1 MERRD
6 FCGIIASPLLRKFV
20 PPSPE
25 CGGIVGPAT
34 THIHSNYCNHAGP
47 PLSVENLMAAFGD
60 LKRRWEADG
69 EMTLTFPPDA
79 KFQWAP
85 WEPR

>member
-25 CGGIVGPAT
+25 CGPAML
-34 THIHSNYCNHAGP
+34 HSGEAIMP
-47 PLSVENLMAAFGD
+47 PLTVANLLAALD
-60 LKRRWEADG
+60 ELKRQQDATG
-69 EMTLTFPPDA
+69 APLTFPPGT

>member
-1 MERRD
+1 MDRRD
-6 FCGIIASPLLRKFV
+6 FCGIIASPLLRKFG
-20 PPSPE
+20 PPTPE

-47 PLSVENLMAAFGD
+47 PLSVANLLAALD
-60 LKRRWEADG
+60 ELKRQQDATG
-69 EMTLTFPPDA
+69 EPIAFPPGT
-79 KFQWAP
+79 KFRWAP

>member
-1 MERRD
+1 MDRRD

-25 CGGIVGPAT
+25 CGPITEPAT
-34 THIHSNYCNHAGP
+34 THVHSNYCNCAGP
-47 PLSVENLMAAFGD
+47 PLSVESLMAAFGE
-60 LKRRWEADG
+60 LKRISEGLG
-69 EMTLTFPPDA
+69 EPITFPPDA